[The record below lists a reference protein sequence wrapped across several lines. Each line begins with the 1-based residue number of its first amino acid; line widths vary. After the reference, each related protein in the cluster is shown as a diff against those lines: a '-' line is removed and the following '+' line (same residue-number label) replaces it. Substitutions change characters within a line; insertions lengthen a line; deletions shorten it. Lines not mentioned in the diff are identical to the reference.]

1 MNATERRAPHP
12 IQLPRPRDII
22 HTEGEARRAVEVGRT
37 RLLIAAAVLAVAFL
51 VVAYRLVN
59 VGLWQQ
65 DGKVNVAAIEA
76 TPAAAERG
84 DIVDRNGIVLATN
97 LVTASLFAIPEQIID
112 AGDAADRLAPFL
124 TDMTRG
130 EIEAKLRSDKAFVWL
145 KRNLTPRQHSQ
156 ILRLGVPGLD
166 FKTDSRRVYPQGG
179 LGAHVVGFTDIDNN
193 GLAGIEQSFD
203 DVLRTGYEP
212 VRLSIDLRI
221 QHILREEL
229 ARAMA
234 AFNGIGATGL
244 TLDTQTGEV
253 LALVSLP
260 DFDPNL
266 AGMAPEIA
274 RFNRA
279 TLGVYEMGSTF
290 KVFNTAMALD
300 RGAVE
305 LADRYDARTPI
316 KINGFTITDF
326 KPKNRWL
333 SVPEIFVYSSNIGSA
348 KMAQDVGTA
357 AQQDFFR
364 RLGMFQRSSIEL
376 PETGTPTLPSPW
388 RPINTMTIAYGHGI
402 AVTPVHLAVGV
413 AAVVNGGIMRPATLI
428 KRQPGQIPD
437 GERIISTETSAAMRE
452 LLRLVVRAGTGRPA
466 DAPGYLVGGKT
477 GTADKQAGR
486 GYSENSVLAS
496 FVGTFPMSAPR
507 YVILAMIDEP
517 KPNAASHGYAT
528 GGWVAAPVIRNVVER
543 MAPLLGIEPIEDTLV
558 PDAASALLIAAS
570 TAE

>member
-1 MNATERRAPHP
+1 MNVTERRAPHP

-22 HTEGEARRAVEVGRT
+22 HTEGEARRVIEVGRT
-37 RLLIAAAVLAVAFL
+37 RLLIAAALFAVAFSI
-51 VVAYRLVN
+51 VAIRLVG

-65 DGKVNVAAIEA
+65 GGGDLAATDDA
-76 TPAAAERG
+76 PTAAAARG

-97 LVTASLFAIPEQIID
+97 LASASLFANPKQIID
-112 AGDAADRLAPFL
+112 AADAARLLGPFL
-124 TDMTRG
+124 TDMTRSQ
-130 EIEAKLRSDKAFVWL
+130 IEAKLRSDKSFVWL
-145 KRNLTPRQHSQ
+145 KRHLTPREHSQ
-156 ILRLGVPGLD
+156 IIRLGVPGLG
-166 FKTDSRRVYPQGG
+166 FKPESRRVYPQGG
-179 LGAHVVGFTDIDNN
+179 LAAHVVGFTDIDND
-193 GLAGIEQSFD
+193 GISGIEQSFD
-203 DVLRTGYEP
+203 DVLEDGYEP

-234 AFNGIGATGL
+234 EFRGIGAAGI
-244 TLDTQTGEV
+244 TLDAQTGEV

-266 AGMAPEIA
+266 AGSAPEIA

-290 KVFNTAMALD
+290 KIFNTAMALD
-300 RGAVE
+300 RGVVD
-305 LADRYDARTPI
+305 LDDRFDATNPI
-316 KINGFTITDF
+316 RVSGFTITDY

-333 SVPEIFVYSSNIGSA
+333 SVPEILIYSSNIGSA
-348 KMAQDVGTA
+348 RMALDVGGP

-364 RLGMFQRSSIEL
+364 RLGMFDRSSIEL

-402 AVTPVHLAVGV
+402 AVTPVHLAAS
-413 AAVVNGGIMRPATLI
+413 AAAMVNGGIMRPATLI

-437 GERIISTETSAAMRE
+437 GERIVSAQTSASMRE
-452 LLRLVVRAGTGRPA
+452 LLRLVVQSGTGRKA
-466 DAPGYLVGGKT
+466 EAPGYLVGGKT
-477 GTADKQAGR
+477 GTADKQMGR
-486 GYSENSVLAS
+486 GYSDNANLAS
-496 FVGTFPMSAPR
+496 FVGAFPMSAPR

-517 KPNAASHGYAT
+517 KPSETSQGYAT

-543 MAPLLGIEPIEDTLV
+543 MAPLLGIEPIEDTA
-558 PDAASALLIAAS
+558 PDAPSDLLIAAS